1 MAAHELEEDI
11 GAIEEVDVGRY
22 ELYDAKQRDSLSVP
36 AVPRRHP
43 TAGVRNRCPYGC
55 GKMVAL
61 RTIDYHRTNGCRP
74 SLAKDEKFGDIT
86 RKRYYC
92 CGVCF
97 MEFVTRASFHEHLSA
112 EHDVHPQIHSM
123 TFASMDEFKRF
134 VRWLE
139 LKGGAHF
146 RYKSGSKRRQRGK
159 GIFMACNRSGFVKSN
174 SATGSERDRVGPYRM
189 GHTCTAFIHGT
200 QHASGRV
207 TIEMCGDH
215 YGHDVRMRLPPI
227 IKSIIA
233 QRQMEGESSADII
246 EYLRQHFLPF
256 ASENIYAQRACL
268 VDNEELRTIHSTVT
282 KKWEIEGIPSTCEIW
297 EEELLDMVGIVREG
311 VPRVRPA
318 EEKTTDELA
327 EEQNWPRPVAFVA
340 KVRLKNGEFVPHD
353 TILEVERENRTLVY
367 QDQSASVSLDNQM
380 RFDTSETSY
389 PPMKKQLLSDT
400 VFHES
405 SNGDGYSSEEFIDV
419 DGDADVER
427 HAPSTS
433 REQSFPTRRNYVP
446 RGAIVPKDDVVQKLL
461 FEIDSLR
468 SQIVDFSQSVSQDSL
483 HYLLLRVR
491 GLSTMVGQLSPSTRT
506 NCSHLRRGVSLR
518 NNTGA
523 SATELVSTFEILS
536 DDEDIITAAGDA
548 FEYNPNIWK

>member
-1 MAAHELEEDI
+1 
-11 GAIEEVDVGRY
+11 
-22 ELYDAKQRDSLSVP
+22 
-36 AVPRRHP
+36 
-43 TAGVRNRCPYGC
+43 
-55 GKMVAL
+55 MVAL

-327 EEQNWPRPVAFVA
+327 EEQVCPDPFLQIFVGRTGQDRSPSWQRF
-340 KVRLKNGEFVPHD
+340 KSK
-353 TILEVERENRTLVY
+353 ERIVLWSTKISQRWVLIFLI
-367 QDQSASVSLDNQM
+367 VSYHISTVVQN
-380 RFDTSETSY
+380 
-389 PPMKKQLLSDT
+389 SDT
-400 VFHES
+400 LIYQHLKHRF
-405 SNGDGYSSEEFIDV
+405 
-419 DGDADVER
+419 
-427 HAPSTS
+427 
-433 REQSFPTRRNYVP
+433 
-446 RGAIVPKDDVVQKLL
+446 L
-461 FEIDSLR
+461 SL
-468 SQIVDFSQSVSQDSL
+468 IFV
-483 HYLLLRVR
+483 
-491 GLSTMVGQLSPSTRT
+491 
-506 NCSHLRRGVSLR
+506 
-518 NNTGA
+518 
-523 SATELVSTFEILS
+523 
-536 DDEDIITAAGDA
+536 
-548 FEYNPNIWK
+548 